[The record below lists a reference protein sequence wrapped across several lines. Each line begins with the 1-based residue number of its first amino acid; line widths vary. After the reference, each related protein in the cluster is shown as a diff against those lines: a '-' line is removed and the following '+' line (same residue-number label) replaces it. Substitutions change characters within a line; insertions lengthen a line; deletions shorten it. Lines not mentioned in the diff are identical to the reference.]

1 MEGRIALCGS
11 CRKTQRIPGGPS
23 EEDDSSVSGL
33 FREALAAFGE
43 GSGSEGADAEAEGA
57 APASEADTR
66 LMGGRKRSG
75 GPEAP
80 DESPAP
86 EPGEPPSA
94 VKAALEGGPEAD
106 EDSEEIDFAEEIDFR
121 EAPPDSEPAEG
132 ADVSEDSHAT
142 SEVRPPAS
150 AGHDGKRAP
159 KREGKRNTDDRSSG
173 DEGGPATKDALPVE
187 YAAKVL
193 EKREIEKAIRREGE
207 PDSPA
212 GAFEPKDVE
221 LHGNVMKFHCRCGK
235 RISVPVDAGKTIG
248 RCPQC
253 GARLVVPK
261 VSHAK
266 LPIPKQAP
274 EPKPKPKSGAGASK
288 DADAKP
294 APKKRPKDAKKKA
307 RSDEARAE
315 NVRRATAEVAD
326 RLRKRGAKKGKGK
339 GKGKGSPGSRGGIVL
354 ASAPARLLAAVADA
368 ALIGAVLVGS
378 FFLLGGGEWTAEG
391 VVPAAVLCVAAWC
404 ANRIVVQWIF
414 GSSIGMIQGAPH
426 PRRPRSRHRRPLEP
440 LSGPE
445 RRGPTLVGQGH
456 SVLLASP
463 LPPRPDSLR
472 AAPGRQRPT
481 PHALTLRHSDALRSI
496 GPRGPRRVRSR
507 PGEQGGGA

>member
-1 MEGRIALCGS
+1 MPITFKCECGEQISVPDGMEGRIALCGS
-11 CRKTQRIPGGPS
+11 CRKTQRIPDGPP

-33 FREALAAFGE
+33 FREALAAFSE
-43 GSGSEGADAEAEGA
+43 GAEGEGADAGA
-57 APASEADTR
+57 AKADAPSEADTR
-66 LMGGRKRSG
+66 LMDGRKRSG
-75 GPEAP
+75 GSDAAEK
-80 DESPAP
+80 SPPP

-106 EDSEEIDFAEEIDFR
+106 EDSEEIDFAEEIDFS
-121 EAPPDSEPAEG
+121 EAPEDPG
-132 ADVSEDSHAT
+132 AADASEDAHAT

-150 AGHDGKRAP
+150 AGRGGERPPKRGGKRDA
-159 KREGKRNTDDRSSG
+159 DDRSSD

-193 EKREIEKAIRREGE
+193 EQREIEKAIRREGE

-235 RISVPVDAGKTIG
+235 RISVPVDAGKTMG

-261 VSHAK
+261 ASHAK
-266 LPIPKQAP
+266 LPIPEQAP
-274 EPKPKPKSGAGASK
+274 EPKAKPEPKPKSAPGASK

-294 APKKRPKDAKKKA
+294 APRKRPKDAKKKA
-307 RSDEARAE
+307 GSDEARAE

-339 GKGKGSPGSRGGIVL
+339 GKGKGASPGSRGGGVR
-354 ASAPARLLAAVADA
+354 ASGPARVMAAAADA
-368 ALIGAVLVGS
+368 APAGAALVGS
-378 FFLLGGGEWTAEG
+378 FYLLGGGEWTAEG
-391 VVPAAVLCVAAWC
+391 VVPASVLCVAAWC

-414 GSSIGMIQGAPH
+414 GSSIGMMAGGVRLA
-426 PRRPRSRHRRPLEP
+426 RPDGRPLSFGANLVRAFAGLLLVP
-440 LSGPE
+440 LSPVAIWDKG
-445 RRGPTLVGQGH
+445 RRTP
-456 SVLLASP
+456 A
-463 LPPRPDSLR
+463 DR
-472 AAPGRQRPT
+472 AAGT
-481 PHALTLRHSDALRSI
+481 VVLS
-496 GPRGPRRVRSR
+496 SR
-507 PGEQGGGA
+507 